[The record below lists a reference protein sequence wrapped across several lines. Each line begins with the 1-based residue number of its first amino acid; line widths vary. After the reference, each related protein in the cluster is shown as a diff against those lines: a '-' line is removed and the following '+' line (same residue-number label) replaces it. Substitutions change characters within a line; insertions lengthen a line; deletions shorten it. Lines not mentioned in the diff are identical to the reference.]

1 MPYDATFIDSRGET
15 IELTDPYVRLKEIDG
30 IGMPDVRHIE
40 EAYAQQDGVTYLET
54 RLDKR
59 IVQMR
64 FDLWANSES
73 DMWDA
78 RNEMLRLIRVFAAG
92 FSLRMS
98 LPNGTVRQIDLRFD
112 SQFTLP
118 RNWEENNRIQPT
130 VLQCVAHNPT
140 FYDPVPVLWGFA
152 ISGSGSSFGYDP
164 GYPGTWGF
172 EEEGLGFPAGWGLST
187 ILSAPE
193 AKIYRGTWKAYPLIT
208 LVGPMT
214 EPIIEN
220 HTTGDKLQFI
230 PGYVIDVG
238 ETVQID
244 LRMNNRAQRVLTVT
258 HSVDG
263 NVPDALTDDSNIG
276 TFHIA
281 AHPEAI
287 DGVNEIS
294 VRFTGGD
301 TNSRAEIRFHTRYVG
316 I

>member
-59 IVQMR
+59 IIQMR
-64 FDLWANSES
+64 FDLWAATEA
-73 DMWDA
+73 DMWTA

-92 FSLRMS
+92 FSLRLD
-98 LPNGTVRQIDLRFD
+98 LPNGAARQIDLRYD

-118 RNWEENNRIQPT
+118 RQWEENNKIQPA

-140 FYDPVPVLWGFA
+140 FYDPTPVLWGFA
-152 ISGSGSSFGYDP
+152 ISGGGASYGFDP
-164 GYPGTWGF
+164 GNPGTWGH
-172 EEEGLGFPAGWGLST
+172 EPDGLGFPAGWGIST
-187 ILSAPE
+187 VLAPPE
-193 AKIYRGTWKAYPLIT
+193 SKIYAGTWKAYPLIT
-208 LVGPMT
+208 LRGPMT
-214 EPIIEN
+214 EPVVEN
-220 HTTGDKLQFI
+220 HTTGDKLEFVS
-230 PGYVIDVG
+230 GYVIDVG
-238 ETVQID
+238 EVVQID
-244 LRMNNRAQRVLTVT
+244 LRMNSRAQRALTVT

-263 NVPDALTDDSNIG
+263 NVPHALSDDSNVG

-316 I
+316 V